1 MDNGLGWRVVS
12 AAVVGTSHQRL
23 GLPCQDVVE
32 TRLLP
37 GGILAAALA
46 DGAGTADYADQ
57 GARTAVEAAL
67 NTLSEWLELGL
78 PDEEAGWQCLLCSAF
93 EAARLYVQHLA
104 EEQGEPLRA
113 YASTLTC
120 AIATGDCLAV
130 GQLGDGAVVGG
141 NSDGELFLANPAQ
154 RGEYANETYFL
165 TQEDALARVEIRVY
179 DRPVDFLAVMS
190 DGLLRLAL
198 KMPDYEP
205 HAPFFQ
211 PLETFIRKAED
222 EQAAAGQLA
231 AFLGSE
237 RVGARTD
244 DDKSLALAVRM
255 EA

>member
-1 MDNGLGWRVVS
+1 MDNDLAWRVVS

-32 TRLLP
+32 TRQLP

-46 DGAGTADYADQ
+46 DGAGSADFADQ

-67 NTLSEWLELGL
+67 NTLSEWVELGL
-78 PDEEAGWQCLLCSAF
+78 PTDEAGWQCLLCSAF

-104 EEQGEPLRA
+104 EEQGNSLRS

-120 AIATGDCLAV
+120 VIATGDCLAV
-130 GQLGDGAVVGG
+130 GQLGDSAVVGG
-141 NSDGELFLANPAQ
+141 NSDGVLFLANPAQ

-165 TQEDALARVEIRVY
+165 TQEDAMERVEIRVF
-179 DRPVDFLAVMS
+179 DHPVDFLAVMS

-198 KMPDYEP
+198 KMPAHEP

-211 PLETFIRKAED
+211 PLETFIRKAQD
-222 EQAAAGQLA
+222 EEEAADQLA

-237 RVGARTD
+237 RVSARTD
-244 DDKSLALAVRM
+244 DDKSLALAVRIQ
-255 EA
+255 A